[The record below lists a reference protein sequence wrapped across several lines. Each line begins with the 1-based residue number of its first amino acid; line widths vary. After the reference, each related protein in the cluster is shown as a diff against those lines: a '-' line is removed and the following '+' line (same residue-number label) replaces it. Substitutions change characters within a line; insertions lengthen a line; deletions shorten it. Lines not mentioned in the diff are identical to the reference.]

1 MGGNH
6 FQISPKFFPEIFYE
20 YIMFVME
27 PPFGVSGCHIWGG
40 YGGGRGSLCHVPQGR
55 GVKYGRRGWYG

>member
-1 MGGNH
+1 
-6 FQISPKFFPEIFYE
+6 
-20 YIMFVME
+20 MFVME

-55 GVKYGRRGWYG
+55 GSNMEGGGGMVK